1 MKFKSI
7 ISGMVLTCFS
17 HVAKMLSNKPFLRSS
32 PSLELQL
39 ILREPFRLTSMTTED
54 ELTTSRDRRE
64 D

>member
-17 HVAKMLSNKPFLRSS
+17 HVAKMFLRSS
-32 PSLELQL
+32 PSHELLL
-39 ILREPFRLTSMTTED
+39 ILREPFRLTGMTTED
-54 ELTTSRDRRE
+54 ELTTSRDRRK

>member
-17 HVAKMLSNKPFLRSS
+17 HVAKMLSNEPFLRSS
-32 PSLELQL
+32 PSLELLL
-39 ILREPFRLTSMTTED
+39 ILREPFRLTSMTTD

>member
-17 HVAKMLSNKPFLRSS
+17 HVAKMLSNEPFLRSS
-32 PSLELQL
+32 PSLELLL
-39 ILREPFRLTSMTTED
+39 ILREPFRLTGMTTKD